1 MLIVVR
7 EFLARRVWYAWLL
20 RVAICWFGI
29 IVISSFTGSALFW
42 FFPTDDPAAFKQL
55 LGWFRAALV
64 AGALISFVLIYHF
77 VRLCFRFLDQRDPA
91 ELRMTV
97 DRHLPLLLSG
107 GMGVAIVML
116 AIVFGLQYL
125 AGWIAVKSF
134 SSPFDAYF
142 LSSAYSSLIQ
152 FTSVGVGEEMRYRAY
167 GYASG
172 EGSIPRPILIVVCA
186 LLFAVLHAQYEQ
198 FGIIAVLNLML
209 IACFY
214 MASLHLFNSIWF
226 GVGFHFIWDF
236 AQVSIFGLALAGTA
250 NESLI
255 VIEQTGPKLWVGGTA
270 LIEAG
275 LIYMVVFAAAT
286 ASVMYLLYR
295 RRLLSWRLGNQ

>member
-1 MLIVVR
+1 MLNTVK

-29 IVISSFTGSALFW
+29 IAISSFAGSALFW
-42 FFPTDDPAAFKQL
+42 LFPTNDPAAFREL
-55 LGWFRAALV
+55 LGWFRVGLV
-64 AGALISFVLIYHF
+64 ASALISFVLIYYF
-77 VRLCFRFLDQRDPA
+77 IRLCFRFLDQRDPA

-97 DRHLPLLLSG
+97 DRRLPLLLGG
-107 GMGVAIVML
+107 GMGAAALML

-125 AGWIAVKSF
+125 AGWIAIKSF
-134 SSPFDAYF
+134 SSPYDGYF
-142 LSSAYSSLIQ
+142 LASAFSSLIQ
-152 FTSVGVGEEMRYRAY
+152 FASVGVGEEMRYRAY

-172 EGSIPRPILIVVCA
+172 EGSMPRAILILVCA
-186 LLFAVLHAQYEQ
+186 FLFAVFHVQYEQ
-198 FGIIAVLNLML
+198 FGIVAVLNLML

-214 MASLHLFNSIWF
+214 MVSLHHFNSIWF

-236 AQVSIFGLALAGTA
+236 AQVSIFGLAFPGTA

-255 VIEQTGPKLWVGGTA
+255 VIEQTGPKLWTGGSA

-275 LIYMVVFAAAT
+275 LIYTVVFAAAT
-286 ASVMYLLYR
+286 VCVLYLLNR
-295 RRLLSWRLGNQ
+295 RRIGTWTPINR